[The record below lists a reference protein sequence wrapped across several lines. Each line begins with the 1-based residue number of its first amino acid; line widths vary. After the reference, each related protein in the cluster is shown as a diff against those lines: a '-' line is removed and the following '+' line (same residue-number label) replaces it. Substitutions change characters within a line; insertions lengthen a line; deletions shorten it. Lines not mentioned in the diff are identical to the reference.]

1 MNATRTVVR
10 PRRAGHRPA
19 ALAAA
24 ALCAIA
30 LAAGCPHGAALP
42 NLEGLTDEVAVARAR
57 QSGERRMRL
66 AGTLKARLPGIE
78 GVVASADLD
87 VALQPRA
94 MLSVAVRS
102 FFEQPMQMFVTDGAQ
117 VTVYDATQGQP
128 LFFRGSADAASLARV
143 LPLPL
148 SPREAVAIFL
158 ARPPVDGGARLVSV
172 DRESGAYELWLEP
185 PDMGPCQVTVRASDD
200 AVLRWRLH
208 RRDGRPLL
216 EVRYGDLRAAN
227 GATVPFAWHVRR
239 LDVEPEQALDF
250 VATDVTWNG
259 PPLPAEAF
267 VLEPPAG
274 TELRPLGGAVVR

>member
-1 MNATRTVVR
+1 MTTLRTATLTLV
-10 PRRAGHRPA
+10 AMG
-19 ALAAA
+19 ALAMT
-24 ALCAIA
+24 
-30 LAAGCPHGAALP
+30 AGCPHRAPLP
-42 NLEGLTDEVAVARAR
+42 DLEGLTDDVAVARVR
-57 QSGERRMRL
+57 QSGERRVRL
-66 AGTLKARLPGIE
+66 AGTLKARLPGLE
-78 GVVASADLD
+78 GVIASADLD

-94 MLSVAVRS
+94 MVSVAVRS

-117 VTVYDATQGQP
+117 VTVFDATQGQP
-128 LFFRGSADAASLARV
+128 QFFRGPADAASLARV

-158 ARPPVDGGARLVSV
+158 ARPPVDGGARLVAV
-172 DRESGAYELWLEP
+172 DREAGTFELWLEP
-185 PDMGPCQVTVRASDD
+185 PDVGPCQVTIRATDD

-216 EVRYGDLRAAN
+216 EVSYGDLRSAN

-239 LDVEPEQALDF
+239 LDVTPEQALDF

-274 TELRPLGGAVVR
+274 TELKPLGSAVVR